1 MKCYRMLTNHIMKS
15 QLTLVFLAFACLGGY
30 ALQAQQSSWEVQKDY
45 KSRTIYFLMADRFN
59 PHQPYAP
66 YVDPEYPAATN
77 RINCF
82 VQSCAEEQEFRSYWG
97 GDIQGVI
104 QKLDYLSDL
113 GMSALWIS
121 PLMENVR
128 AYVPKTGYGTGY
140 HGYWVQNYY
149 RVNAHFGDWD
159 DVNELS
165 QEMHARGMR
174 YIQDITLNH
183 SNPLD
188 NHVLGRLFQ
197 SSVSDQIFINSY
209 EDDYDPRTGMR
220 YYKHYQSDP
229 RCEAA
234 AKLAD
239 YDWSYWQLH
248 HCLLADLSG
257 YNQRDPAVAD
267 YLLGAGKTWID
278 HGVDDYRLDAVKFP
292 FPEFIAKFTRTMRDH
307 LASLNRPS
315 PYIVGEW
322 SNGGV
327 GDAKS
332 LRFANHYNVFGTNI
346 LDFQLS
352 FILNQFIG
360 GDYEDV
366 TQKIS
371 AFNLDNF
378 LHERV
383 LAFNGRDT
391 WQGTF
396 LDNHDQIRTMVRLQK
411 LGLTDETE
419 RQQRMDLGTVLLMT
433 VRGIPI
439 IYYGDEQYLAHYNDG
454 QNTPPQYVNSGDDDP
469 WNRPGLKQW
478 DQSTPAF
485 KIIKALANLRKESPA
500 IAQGSYV
507 TAYADNDILM
517 FERVHRGEG
526 VLVAVNRGEEKT
538 ITLPG
543 RLHIQP
549 GYYTG
554 LLDDASKANQ
564 GNYVSVTPGE
574 WTLHL
579 NKLSS
584 LVVHP

>member
-1 MKCYRMLTNHIMKS
+1 
-15 QLTLVFLAFACLGGY
+15 
-30 ALQAQQSSWEVQKDY
+30 
-45 KSRTIYFLMADRFN
+45 MADRFN

-66 YVDPEYPAATN
+66 YIDPEYPSATN
-77 RINCF
+77 ALNCF
-82 VQSCAEEQEFRSYWG
+82 LHPCEAEQQFRSYWG
-97 GDIQGVI
+97 GDIKGII
-104 QKLDYLSDL
+104 QRLDYLNDL
-113 GMSALWIS
+113 GVSALWIT

-128 AYVPKTGYGTGY
+128 AYVPDTGYGTGY
-140 HGYWVQNYY
+140 HGYWIQNYY

-159 DVNELS
+159 DVNDLS
-165 QEMHARGMR
+165 REMHARGMR
-174 YIQDITLNH
+174 YMQDITLNH

-188 NHVLGRLFQ
+188 NHVYGRLFE
-197 SSVSDQIFINSY
+197 STVSDQIFINSY
-209 EDDYDPRTGMR
+209 QNDYDPCTGMR

-234 AKLAD
+234 KNLAD

-248 HCLLADLSG
+248 HCPLADLSG

-278 HGVDDYRLDAVKFP
+278 NGVDDYRLDAVKFP
-292 FPEFIAKFTRTMRDH
+292 FPEFIAKFAGTMREH

-327 GDAKS
+327 GDTKS
-332 LRFANHYNVFGTNI
+332 LRFANNYDFFGTNI

-360 GDYEDV
+360 GNYEDENA
-366 TQKIS
+366 QQRKS
-371 AFNLDNF
+371 AVDLDNF

-383 LAFNGRDT
+383 VAFNGRDT

-411 LGLTDETE
+411 LGVPDTE
-419 RQQRMDLGTVLLMT
+419 RQQRMDVGTVLLMT
-433 VRGIPI
+433 LRGIPI

-454 QNTPPQYVNSGDDDP
+454 QNTPAQYVNSGNDDP

-478 DQSTPAF
+478 NEDTPAF
-485 KIIKALANLRKESPA
+485 KIIKTLANLRNESPA
-500 IAQGSYV
+500 IAKGSYL

-517 FERVHRGEG
+517 FERVHRGEL
-526 VLVAVNRGEEKT
+526 VLVAVNRGEERT
-538 ITLPG
+538 VTLPRPLG
-543 RLHIQP
+543 VAP
-549 GYYTG
+549 GHYTG
-554 LLDDASKANQ
+554 LLGDASEANE
-564 GNYVSVTPGE
+564 GNYLSITPGE

-579 NKLSS
+579 NRLSS